1 MRHPFQPIR
10 HTRHVLD
17 HFRGSSKVIT
27 RDASSRPDDALD
39 DASERVSPQVMTL
52 MTLVTLSL
60 PFHHHAHARTRT
72 GRHSELRVTS
82 VIRHSKRH
90 REPL

>member
-10 HTRHVLD
+10 HTRHPLD
-17 HFRGSSKVIT
+17 DLGGTAQAIT
-27 RDASSRPDDALD
+27 DDASSRPDDTSD
-39 DASERVSPQVMTL
+39 DASTRVSPQVMTL

-72 GRHSELRVTS
+72 GRHTELRVTS
-82 VIRHSKRH
+82 VIRHPKRH
-90 REPL
+90 RSPL